1 MDRGFDVVRYFPDRG
16 KFVLLAIG
24 CAMLGLACLM
34 KVVADGTSVPAA
46 LGAGFFLLGSVN
58 CLQSLDRKRCHIEL
72 GPDGF
77 IERSPLRKR
86 RVRWSEVDRFE
97 LIPLPRKY
105 VWVGYRLADRD
116 DPGIPLWVRRSRRRE
131 VSLADTYGL
140 DAQDL
145 VEQLNAWRQRFLQG
159 SSAGSLD

>member
-16 KFVLLAIG
+16 KFILLAVG

-34 KVVADGTSVPAA
+34 KVVIDGTSVSAI
-46 LGAGFFLLGSVN
+46 LGAGFFLLGSLN
-58 CLQSLDRKRCHIEL
+58 CLQSLDRRRCHIEL
-72 GPDGF
+72 SPDGF
-77 IERSPLRKR
+77 VERSPLRKR

-105 VWVGYRLADRD
+105 VWVGYRLADCD
-116 DPGIPLWVRRSRRRE
+116 DPGIPHWVRRSRRRE

-140 DAQDL
+140 DAREL
-145 VEQLNAWRQRFLQG
+145 VDQLNAWRQRFRQG
-159 SSAGSLD
+159 SSTISFE